1 MKPLRTLATAVLA
14 LIGLVGVVAP
24 AWAIDDDAFY
34 LKDGDRVVFYGDSIT
49 DQLLYTTYTET
60 FVVTRFPQLNL
71 TFTHSGWGG
80 DRVGGGAGGS
90 IDRRLARDVVAYHPT
105 VVTVMLGMNDA
116 SYRAFDQAIFDRYAS
131 GYRHI
136 VDELKS
142 DLPGVRLTLIQPSPY
157 DDITREPK
165 FPGGY
170 NAVLLRY
177 ADFVA
182 ELAKSTGSAV
192 ADLNN
197 PVVEATKKA
206 YEVDKEKATAFNPDR
221 IHPSPAG
228 QLIMA
233 QALLKAWNAP
243 SLVSAVSLDAKDPR
257 IISADNATV
266 TDLARSGDTLTWTQL
281 DKALPFPISHRSF
294 VENLDFKDPTVAL
307 AVKSADFFAALD
319 RQPLKVDGLA
329 NSDYVLSIDG
339 SPVGTFSTY
348 ELGSG
353 VNLAEVVTPMTKQ
366 ALAVHHKTIDHT
378 QMHKLRWRDIQMKYQ
393 SAPAEYVRSTVEG
406 LDGLERTIVAEQH
419 ALAQPKPHK
428 FELKPKAN

>member
-1 MKPLRTLATAVLA
+1 MKPLRFLATAGLA
-14 LIGLVGVVAP
+14 LAALAASITPTP
-24 AWAIDDDAFY
+24 AADNDAFY

-71 TFTHSGWGG
+71 FFTHSGWGG
-80 DRVGGGAGGS
+80 DKVGGGAGGS

-116 SYRAFDQAIFDRYAS
+116 SYRGFDQGIFDRYAS

-136 VDELKS
+136 VDELKG
-142 DLPGVRLTLIQPSPY
+142 DLPGVRLTLIQPSPF
-157 DDITREPK
+157 DDVTREPR
-165 FPGGY
+165 FEGGY
-170 NAVLLRY
+170 NAVLLKY

-182 ELAKSTGSAV
+182 ELAKSSGCTV

-197 PVVEATKKA
+197 PLVAATKKA
-206 YEVDKEKATAFNPDR
+206 FEVDKEKATAFNPDR
-221 IHPSPAG
+221 VHPGPSG

-233 QALLKAWNAP
+233 QSLLKAWNAP
-243 SLVSAVSLDAKDPR
+243 SLVSAVSIDAKDSR

-266 TDLARSGDTLTWTQL
+266 TDLARSGDAVTWTQL
-281 DKALPFPISHRSF
+281 DKSLPFPISHRSF

-307 AVKSADFFAALD
+307 AVKSSDFFSALD
-319 RQPLKVDGLA
+319 RQPLKVDGLGA
-329 NSDYVLSIDG
+329 GDYTLSIDG
-339 SPVGTFSTY
+339 APVGTFSTY
-348 ELGSG
+348 DLGSG
-353 VNLAEVVTPMTKQ
+353 VNLAELVTPMTKQ

-378 QMHKLRWRDIQMKYQ
+378 QMHKYRWRDIQMKFQ
-393 SAPAEYVRSTVEG
+393 SAPAEYVHATVEG

-428 FELKPKAN
+428 FELKPKS

>member
-1 MKPLRTLATAVLA
+1 MKLRALPLLAALLIPTLAR
-14 LIGLVGVVAP
+14 G
-24 AWAIDDDAFY
+24 DDSPFF

-49 DQLLYTTYTET
+49 DQLLYTTYVET
-60 FVVTRFPQLNL
+60 FAVTRFPHLNL

-80 DRVGGGAGGS
+80 DKVGGGAGGS
-90 IDRRLARDVVAYHPT
+90 IDRRLARDVVAYRPT
-105 VVTVMLGMNDA
+105 VVTIMLGMNDA
-116 SYRAFDQAIFDRYAS
+116 AYQPFKQDIFDRYAS

-136 VDELKS
+136 VDELKA

-165 FPGGY
+165 FEGGY

-177 ADFVA
+177 ADFVG
-182 ELAKSTGSAV
+182 ELARSSNSAV

-197 PVVEATKKA
+197 PLVAATKKA
-206 YEVDKEKATAFNPDR
+206 LEVDKEKATAFNPDR
-221 IHPSPAG
+221 VHPAPAG

-233 QALLKAWNAP
+233 QSLLKAWNAP
-243 SLVSAVSLDAKDPR
+243 SLVSAVSIDAKDPR
-257 IISADNATV
+257 IISADNAEV
-266 TDLARSGDTLTWTQL
+266 TDLARNGDALTWTQL
-281 DKALPFPISHRSF
+281 DRCLPFPISHRSF

-319 RQPLKVDGLA
+319 RQPLKVDGLGS
-329 NSDYVLSIDG
+329 SDYTLSIDG

-348 ELGSG
+348 DLGSG
-353 VNLAEVVTPMTKQ
+353 VNLAELSTPMTKQ

-378 QMHKLRWRDIQMKYQ
+378 QMHKYRWRDIQMKFQ
-393 SAPAEYVRSTVEG
+393 AAPAEYVHSAVVG
-406 LDGLERTIVAEQH
+406 LDGLESTIVAEQH

-428 FELKPKAN
+428 FELKPKAK